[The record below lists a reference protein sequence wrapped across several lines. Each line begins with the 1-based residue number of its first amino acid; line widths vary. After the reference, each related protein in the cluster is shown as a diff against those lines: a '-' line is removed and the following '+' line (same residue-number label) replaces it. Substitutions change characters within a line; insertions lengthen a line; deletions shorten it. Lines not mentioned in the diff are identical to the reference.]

1 MKQHAAIVL
10 GALAVLAAPG
20 PAEAIPA
27 FARRYKVECHFCH
40 EGFPKLNTI
49 GQRFRE
55 RGLRMEREDDFDA
68 GGWIRSI
75 PVTLRG
81 WATHSFREA
90 ADDSDYALLKG
101 VTAGNLGTRF
111 SYWLDDSVFFDLT
124 GDSDDSVTHLEPD
137 NAWLRFD
144 VLKGNKLYARA
155 GRLELD
161 LPFTQA
167 RTSHLFSYEIYF
179 ANTGYESD
187 AIGLYQEGFELGGDF
202 NRDTRWSAAV
212 VKGRNDD
219 TAEQAS
225 EDAGKFDANV
235 FLRIARRAERNRFGA
250 FAYIGRNTLYNPAGR
265 LEWKDNILRL
275 GADVDVWLQKLNLY
289 GVLLYGRNDNAIATP
304 AEPTGTGEATSFT
317 GGFAQADF
325 HVADPVVL
333 TLRFNA
339 ASQPP
344 DALSTTNETF
354 TGLFPG
360 IQLFFFQ
367 RAKLSFEYGFLN
379 KGRDGFGAI
388 QLEAAF

>member
-1 MKQHAAIVL
+1 
-10 GALAVLAAPG
+10 
-20 PAEAIPA
+20 
-27 FARRYKVECHFCH
+27 
-40 EGFPKLNTI
+40 
-49 GQRFRE
+49 
-55 RGLRMEREDDFDA
+55 
-68 GGWIRSI
+68 
-75 PVTLRG
+75 
-81 WATHSFREA
+81 
-90 ADDSDYALLKG
+90 
-101 VTAGNLGTRF
+101 
-111 SYWLDDSVFFDLT
+111 VFFDLT
-124 GDSDDSVTHLEPD
+124 GDSEDSVTHLEPD

-179 ANTGYESD
+179 ANTGYETDS
-187 AIGLYQEGFELGGDF
+187 IGLYQEGFELGGDF
-202 NRDTRWSAAV
+202 NRDTRWSLAV

-219 TAEQAS
+219 AAEQAS
-225 EDAGKFDANV
+225 DDAGKFDANV
-235 FLRIARRAERNRFGA
+235 FLRVARRAERNRFGA

-275 GADVDVWLQKLNLY
+275 GADVDVWLRKLNLY

-325 HVADPVVL
+325 HVSDPVVL

-360 IQLFFFQ
+360 VQLYFFQ